1 MQVRE
6 EIGFEKSASQC
17 PFDRGGGGLKLF
29 GQCPYMETTHLK
41 MGLPLAVDFPQLG
54 FNGSREVIDI
64 KVCHLSRVNIC
75 SSTECDPVVAS
86 DGTGEGS
93 SLQIQHW
100 SSLIVRTISQGV
112 GVAVSTAGI
121 LHGDVVEGDG
131 GVDFPPLVLISTH
144 HQCWRP

>member
-1 MQVRE
+1 MP
-6 EIGFEKSASQC
+6 IYGNNTFK
-17 PFDRGGGGLKLF
+17 K
-29 GQCPYMETTHLK
+29 K
-41 MGLPLAVDFPQLG
+41 GLPLAVDFPQLG
-54 FNGSREVIDI
+54 FNGSREVIDF

-86 DGTGEGS
+86 EGTGEGS

-131 GVDFPPLVLISTH
+131 GVDFPALVLISTH
-144 HQCWRP
+144 HHCWRP

>member
-1 MQVRE
+1 M
-6 EIGFEKSASQC
+6 I
-17 PFDRGGGGLKLF
+17 
-29 GQCPYMETTHLK
+29 
-41 MGLPLAVDFPQLG
+41 DF
-54 FNGSREVIDI
+54 

-100 SSLIVRTISQGV
+100 SSLIVRTFSHGD

-131 GVDFPPLVLISTH
+131 GVDFPPLVLIGAH
-144 HQCWRP
+144 HQCWRPLVILCRKSGEISQHMLLPIRKLANLSICSPKFGWY